1 MAPMPSDLW
10 PRATPPQLYIVHPLP
25 PTQEEM
31 LSRPLL
37 SPLAFGKTSVAI
49 SSTFTMLSGY
59 WDLRRLQALPH
70 HWSPRLISR
79 VVVLLG
85 PLLTPQK
92 GFWPSAPSRAKPDA
106 VESIAGSKGRRPFTR
121 SKSLFCGRSPAVLPT
136 IQGGGSTL
144 GDTGHSHSAR

>member
-59 WDLRRLQALPH
+59 WDLM
-70 HWSPRLISR
+70 
-79 VVVLLG
+79 LLG
-85 PLLTPQK
+85 L
-92 GFWPSAPSRAKPDA
+92 AN
-106 VESIAGSKGRRPFTR
+106 
-121 SKSLFCGRSPAVLPT
+121 
-136 IQGGGSTL
+136 
-144 GDTGHSHSAR
+144 